1 MLKRVLA
8 STVLMLMLQSAW
20 AADIQVT
27 TTEDQDGDDA
37 SKCSLREAIIA
48 SNTKKA
54 FGGCIA
60 GERFYVDSILL
71 YDPEKPED
79 PNVTKVFQLKDELGE
94 LKVESDVRIRGTR
107 ALSFLKK
114 DAWNGAE
121 PAREPL
127 TVTIKAPT
135 NSRIFNTSTS
145 RSSLT
150 LENLILDGGTAG
162 LGGAIRAGGSV
173 NLSRVQIKNAQAS
186 VSGGA
191 VYLEGTASSFNATDV
206 LLQGNRAP
214 VGAAVSMT
222 CVDSLVLTTRTLGF
236 LRTSVV
242 DNGSSQT
249 KSIVEICGIPTGTIT
264 ASTFGANQ
272 TVQTNQSLANADQFG
287 AILRFKGSRQAE
299 LGNLAG
305 NIGRVTIVG
314 LTLTDNQGD
323 TAFAY
328 DELNLFSIQNS
339 LLAFNQRFDCAYAG
353 SRAVELNER
362 VSMLSNFIGGTP
374 YTAVDARYL
383 STTCAIGRNTYTNTT
398 TNIYQDNSTFA
409 DVLYPL
415 ANYGGYT
422 LGYLPKL
429 AATTTA
435 KTLVDKGVLVSQC
448 LESDQRSVSRSSGF
462 KSKATNSSTEPRCD
476 IGALEYSQ
484 LTANDD
490 NDVVNSSYT
499 AELERKITDLTD
511 EEVDDL
517 PEYDRQIIKFRQEEL
532 ATYVEAYKKDFTYRR
547 AYVSILDND
556 VALELVDTT
565 TTTPQSD
572 FVQLLEGVKTGAYEI
587 VADVDLP
594 PNSQSGLTGSL
605 GTGRDLVG
613 INVSGTAADIA
624 TFVNTARNEN
634 TEDENIRCQWVGA
647 PINKLAIWA
656 DNKNQTNYTTPYTT
670 PSGEYERCLYK
681 IVAKKNGVVVGET
694 YGIAQARIN
703 NIRPVATDD
712 EYTLPYGTKQ
722 IALDILSNDHDEGDA
737 PLVNGKYA
745 DYPNWPQFYKAP
757 RLPGQPED
765 VSRDLPIRIITQPVL
780 GELVF
785 ERQGICPDASDTSP
799 TETCYGGKLL
809 YVADNLFSKFN
820 DQFEYEVL
828 DANRGVS
835 NRAIVKIT
843 NSATTTDK
851 AKAGGGAM
859 GVGALLALLGLAV
872 IRRRMK

>member
-8 STVLMLMLQSAW
+8 STILLLMLQNAY
-20 AADIQVT
+20 AAEIQVT

-37 SKCSLREAIIA
+37 SKCSLREAIKA

-54 FGGCIA
+54 FGGCEA

-71 YDPEKPED
+71 YDPEKSED
-79 PNVTKVFQLKDELGE
+79 PNVSKVFQLDDRYGE

-114 DAWNGAE
+114 DGWNGTE

-127 TVTIKAPT
+127 TVTIKAST
-135 NSRIFNTSTS
+135 NARLFNTSTS

-150 LENLILDGGTAG
+150 LENLILEGGTAA

-173 NLSRVQIKNAQAS
+173 NLSRVEIKNAQAS

-191 VYLEGTASSFNATDV
+191 IYLEGTASSLNATDV

-222 CVDSLVLTTRTLGF
+222 CVDNLVLTTRTLGF

-242 DNGSSQT
+242 GNGSSNS
-249 KSIVEICGIPTGTIT
+249 KSIVEACGIPTGTIT

-272 TVQTNQSLANADQFG
+272 TVQTNQSLDNADQFG
-287 AILRFKGSRQAE
+287 AILKFKGSRQAE

-353 SRAVELNER
+353 SRSPELNER
-362 VSMLSNFIGGTP
+362 ISMLSNFIGGTP

-383 STTCAIGRNTYTNTT
+383 STTCAIGRTTYTNTT
-398 TNIYQDNSTFA
+398 TNLYQENSTFA

-448 LESDQRSVSRSSGF
+448 LEFDQRSVSRSSGF

-490 NDVVNSSYT
+490 NDVVNSSYS

-517 PEYDRQIIKFRQEEL
+517 PEYDRQIIKFRQDEL

-565 TTTPQSD
+565 TTTPKSD
-572 FVQLLEGVKTGAYEI
+572 FVQLIEGVKTGAYEI
-587 VADVDLP
+587 VTDVDVP
-594 PNSQSGLTGSL
+594 PNSPPADTGSL

-624 TFVNTARNEN
+624 TFVRTARAE
-634 TEDENIRCQWVGA
+634 TAGDENIRCKWVGA

-656 DNKNQTNYTTPYTT
+656 DNKNQSLTVPYST

-694 YGIAQARIN
+694 YGIAQARIS
-703 NIRPVATDD
+703 NIKPVATDD

-745 DYPNWPQFYKAP
+745 DYPNWSQFYKAP

-765 VSRDLPIRIITQPVL
+765 VSRDLPIRIISQPVL

-785 ERQGICPDASDTSP
+785 ERQGVCPDASDTRP

-809 YVADNLFSKFN
+809 YVSDNLYSKFN

-835 NRAIVKIT
+835 NRAVVKIT
-843 NSATTTDK
+843 NTATTTDK

-859 GVGALLALLGLAV
+859 GVGALLAFLGLAV